1 MALSALLTEA
11 IDDLSEDDL
20 RLIGRGLALLGE
32 HDMEEGEELDR
43 LAAEILVFDEAVDA
57 DTIAKYKA
65 ARAGGKSASSA
76 LKHAKKKGP
85 PPAAAKAPDKGEDKY
100 KKMTAKHPSL
110 STLSKNKKLGSG
122 EKMVF
127 GRVVKVAA

>member
-1 MALSALLTEA
+1 MTLSNLLTEA
-11 IDDLSEDDL
+11 IDDLSEADL
-20 RLIGRGLALLGE
+20 KFIGQSLALLGE
-32 HDMEEGEELDR
+32 HDIEEGEELDR

-57 DTIAKYKA
+57 DTVAKYKA

-76 LKHAKKKGP
+76 LKSSKKN
-85 PPAAAKAPDKGEDKY
+85 PPAASAKAPDKGEDKY
-100 KKMTAKHPSL
+100 KKMTSKHPSL

-127 GRVVKVAA
+127 GRVVKIAA